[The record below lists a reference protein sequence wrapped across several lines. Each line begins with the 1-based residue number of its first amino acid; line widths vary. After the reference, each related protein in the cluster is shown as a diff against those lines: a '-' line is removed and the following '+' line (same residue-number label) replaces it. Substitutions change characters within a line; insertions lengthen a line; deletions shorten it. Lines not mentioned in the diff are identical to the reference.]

1 MPFLTQPVVVSAQP
15 GERMASAALYRD
27 RSFRQPSRQAHGRS
41 VQVVWVVEYF
51 AWVKGNTAD
60 AGLLHGTGQS
70 THARDLPGGM
80 QRAAGDRH
88 PAFAEDVLCG
98 DGVDEHDR
106 TPDATDRVHG
116 LAGVPCYGAASRRG
130 ADLRP

>member
-15 GERMASAALYRD
+15 GEHMASAARD
-27 RSFRQPSRQAHGRS
+27 RSFRLPSRQAYGRS
-41 VQVVWVVEYF
+41 VQVVRVVEHF
-51 AWVKGNTAD
+51 ARAKGNTAD
-60 AGLLHGTGQS
+60 AGLLPGTGQS

-80 QRAAGDRH
+80 QGAAGDLH
-88 PAFAEDVLCG
+88 PALAEDVLCG
-98 DGVDEHDR
+98 DGLVDEHDR

-116 LAGVPCYGAASRRG
+116 LAGVPRYGAASCRG